1 MRGGGSWS
9 PFPQIP
15 WESHPFVPQVILS
28 PFLLPRFIV
37 VCGNITVDSVT
48 AFLRN
53 FLRHRSGEINMDIV
67 FLGE

>member
-1 MRGGGSWS
+1 MSTR
-9 PFPQIP
+9 
-15 WESHPFVPQVILS
+15 VPRVITGLA
-28 PFLLPRFIV
+28 LAPRFIV

-53 FLRHRSGEINMDIV
+53 FLRHKSGEINTEIV